1 VAEPLIDL
9 RVFAGGAELARAA
22 AEEFT
27 RRAGEA
33 IRARERCAVALSGGS
48 TPRRLFALLA
58 DPAQPFRD
66 RIEWRAVHFFWG
78 DERHVPPDHPE
89 SNFRMA
95 RETLLDAVPVPAEN
109 VHRIRGEEPDAA
121 RAAALYE
128 DELRTFFSGA
138 LYAPRAPRFDLVL
151 LGLGADA
158 HTASLF
164 PGSEAVRERERWVVA
179 PWVETLRSF
188 RITLTPAVFNR
199 AAAVIFL
206 VQGEEKA
213 GALRAVFEF
222 ERREVE
228 REVERD
234 PDRWP
239 AQVIRP
245 ESGEVLWLV
254 DRAAASGLNDRSRS

>member
-1 VAEPLIDL
+1 MADPLIDP
-9 RVFAGGAELARAA
+9 RVFPHGAELARAA

-27 RRAGEA
+27 RRANEA
-33 IRARERCAVALSGGS
+33 VRTQGRFSVALSGGS

-58 DPAQPFRD
+58 DPAEPYRD
-66 RIEWRAVHFFWG
+66 RTDWRAVHLFWG

-89 SNFRMA
+89 SNYRMA
-95 RETLLDAVPVPAEN
+95 RETLIERVPIPAAN
-109 VHRIRGEEPDAA
+109 VHRMRGEEPDAA

-128 DELRTFFSGA
+128 DELRAFFHG
-138 LYAPRAPRFDLVL
+138 APRFDLVL

-164 PGSEAVRERERWVVA
+164 PGTAAVRENERQVAA
-179 PWVETLRSF
+179 PWIEKLGTF
-188 RITLTPAVFNR
+188 RITLTPAVLNR

-213 GALRAVFEF
+213 GALRAVLAG
-222 ERREVE
+222 
-228 REVERD
+228 ERD

-245 ESGEVLWLV
+245 ENGEVLWLV
-254 DRAAASGLNDRSRS
+254 DGAAASGWEKRSES

>member
-9 RVFAGGAELARAA
+9 RVFPDGAGLAHAA
-22 AEEFT
+22 AEEFS
-27 RRAGEA
+27 RRASEA
-33 IRARERCAVALSGGS
+33 VRARGRCAAALSGGS
-48 TPRRLFALLA
+48 TPRHLFALLA

-66 RIEWRAVHFFWG
+66 RIDWRAVHLFWG

-89 SNFRMA
+89 SNFRMT
-95 RETLLDAVPVPAEN
+95 RETLLDAVSIPAEN
-109 VHRIRGEEPDAA
+109 VHRMRGEEPDAE

-128 DELRTFFSGA
+128 DELRAFFSGE
-138 LYAPRAPRFDLVL
+138 PRFDCVL

-164 PGSEAVRERERWVVA
+164 PGTAAVRERERWVVA
-179 PWVETLRSF
+179 PWIEKLATF
-188 RITLTPAVFNR
+188 RITLTPAVFDR

-213 GALRAVFEF
+213 GALRAVLEG
-222 ERREVE
+222 
-228 REVERD
+228 ERD
-234 PDRWP
+234 PDRFP

-245 ESGEVLWLV
+245 QDGELHWLV
-254 DRAAASGLNDRSRS
+254 DCAAASRLEKRAGS

>member
-1 VAEPLIDL
+1 VAESLIDL
-9 RVFAGGAELARAA
+9 RVFADGAELARAA

-33 IRARERCAVALSGGS
+33 IDARERCAVALSGGS

-58 DPAQPFRD
+58 DPAQPLRD
-66 RIEWRAVHFFWG
+66 RIEWRSIHFFWG

-95 RETLLDAVPVPAEN
+95 REALLDAVPVPAQN
-109 VHRIRGEEPDAA
+109 IHRIRGEEPDAA

-128 DELRTFFSGA
+128 DELRGFFSG
-138 LYAPRAPRFDLVL
+138 APRFDLVL

-164 PGSEAVRERERWVVA
+164 PGTEAVRERERWVVA
-179 PWVETLRSF
+179 PWVEKLRTF
-188 RITLTPAVFNR
+188 RITLTPAVLNR

-206 VQGEEKA
+206 VEGEEKA
-213 GALRAVFEF
+213 AALRAVLEG
-222 ERREVE
+222 EQEGKREGG
-228 REVERD
+228 RD

-254 DRAAASGLNDRSRS
+254 DGAAARGLENRFNRS

>member
-1 VAEPLIDL
+1 MADPLIDL
-9 RVFAGGAELARAA
+9 RVFPDGAELARAA
-22 AEEFT
+22 AEELV
-27 RRAGEA
+27 RRASEA
-33 IRARERCAVALSGGS
+33 VHARGRFSVALSGGS
-48 TPRRLFALLA
+48 TPRRLFALL
-58 DPAQPFRD
+58 DD
-66 RIEWRAVHFFWG
+66 RIDWRAVHLFWG

-89 SNFRMA
+89 SNYRMA
-95 RETLLDAVPVPAEN
+95 RETLIERVPIPAEN

-128 DELRTFFSGA
+128 DELRAFFHG
-138 LYAPRAPRFDLVL
+138 APRFDLVL

-164 PGSEAVRERERWVVA
+164 PGTAAVHERERWVA
-179 PWVETLRSF
+179 ALWIEKLGTF
-188 RITLTPAVFNR
+188 RITLTPAVLNR

-213 GALRAVFEF
+213 EAVRAVLEG
-222 ERREVE
+222 ES
-228 REVERD
+228 D

-245 ESGEVLWLV
+245 ENGEVLWLL
-254 DRAAASGLNDRSRS
+254 DRVTARGLEKRSGS